1 MREATPAE
9 QEAFARLEAAEREL
23 VEARLHLHEV
33 MRRERYREHARLTL
47 VTDNPEPESDRKP
60 SRFGRLGAGL

>member
-9 QEAFARLEAAEREL
+9 QEALSRLEAAEREM

-33 MRRERYREHARLTL
+33 MRRERHREHARLTL
-47 VTDNPEPESDRKP
+47 VTDSPQPERDP
-60 SRFGRLGAGL
+60 